1 MQKEKEKRV
10 KRPVGRPRKELDVKQ
25 IEMLS
30 GFGCSVLEMA
40 EFFTVDESL
49 LRRRYMDKIR
59 HGRQKLK
66 LRIRQLQLKYASQG
80 SVPLLIFL
88 GKNLLNQSDKQQI
101 DMTGNLEAVLKECG
115 FEESKIGKKDNK
127 PGEVV
132 EVDGIPANEESARR
146 AWVPGEIQ
154 N

>member
-1 MQKEKEKRV
+1 MKKEKEKSV
-10 KRPVGRPRKELDVKQ
+10 KRPVGRPKKELDVKQ

-30 GFGCSVLEMA
+30 GFGCSILEMA

-59 HGRQKLK
+59 RGRQKLK
-66 LRIRQLQLKYASQG
+66 LRIRQLQLKYAAAG

-88 GKNLLNQSDKQQI
+88 GKNLLNQTDKQQV

-115 FEESKIGKKDNK
+115 FEESKIGKKDSK
-127 PGEVV
+127 PGEIV
-132 EVDGIPANEESARR
+132 EADGIPTNEESARR
-146 AWVPGEIQ
+146 PFLNGEIP

>member
-1 MQKEKEKRV
+1 MQKEKEKKV

-30 GFGCSVLEMA
+30 GFGCTIIEMA

-49 LRRRYMDKIR
+49 LRRKYMDKIR

-115 FEESKIGKKDNK
+115 FEESKIGKKDSK
-127 PGEVV
+127 PKKALED
-132 EVDGIPANEESARR
+132 DGLRTDEESVRR
-146 AWVPGEIQ
+146 AFESGQVS

>member
-1 MQKEKEKRV
+1 MQKEKEKKV
-10 KRPVGRPRKELDVKQ
+10 KRPVGRPKKELDVKQ

-115 FEESKIGKKDNK
+115 FEESQIGKKDSK
-127 PGEVV
+127 PGKALEA
-132 EVDGIPANEESARR
+132 DGVRTDEESVRR
-146 AWVPGEIQ
+146 AFKSGQVS